1 MSEKLLFDLMCKQ
14 LTLLK
19 QFNKALTEERDAIIS
34 FSLEGITRA
43 NNVKEELLKKIE
55 FLDEEQQRL
64 LGQESPE
71 PPKSPEWVSLKR
83 DLESYMKEVKTAL
96 EKNMKLLTFS
106 MDHIKGSI
114 EHIMRFINR
123 ASYGR
128 RRETISVGISRR
140 V

>member
-1 MSEKLLFDLMCKQ
+1 MSEKLLFELMEKE

-19 QFNKALTEERDAIIS
+19 QFMKVLTEERDAIIS

-43 NNVKEELLKKIE
+43 NNMKEELLKKLE
-55 FLDEEQQRL
+55 FLDDEQQRL
-64 LGQESPE
+64 SAESSPDG
-71 PPKSPEWVSLKR
+71 PQSPEWASLKR
-83 DLESYMKEVKTAL
+83 DLQDSMKEVKIAL

-106 MDHIKGSI
+106 MDHVKNTI
-114 EHIMRFINR
+114 ERIVSFVNK

-128 RRETISVGISRR
+128 KKESISVMVSRS